1 MLGLEETGVEKGLWT
16 ERTCQAF
23 LFISTEDEVWANK
36 IPIQVFVCV
45 FPESDM
51 ILTTLIQ
58 GNLTILFLLYKM
70 LIRKNK
76 PWGPFCP
83 VILTLE
89 LPIAQECFHISF
101 SQALLELKRE
111 EMKFCKQSSE
121 RRPLVPGKDSL
132 WLYSWSGLNWQ
143 LHRLL
148 WEPPSSLE
156 NWCCIKE

>member
-1 MLGLEETGVEKGLWT
+1 MWRKDYEQRELAKHF
-16 ERTCQAF
+16 CSF
-23 LFISTEDEVWANK
+23 LLRMRSGQTKSQSKFL
-36 IPIQVFVCV
+36 FVCV